1 MSWLNQERL
10 SVYPKIIVI
19 MYLLVLGFLFVG
31 DPRLINWQDSPV
43 GGDFSHYW
51 TAASLALNGE
61 PAAVYDYS
69 RLIAA
74 MEKSFA
80 MKIPLAWIYP
90 PFFLLMIL
98 PLALFPYLAA
108 LAVWLGVT
116 LSGYLLVMRRL
127 APHPVTVWLALAFP
141 ATLQNC
147 IHGQNGFLSAALL
160 GGGLWLLDRNPGIS
174 GLLLGLLCY
183 KPHLAALVPVALIA
197 GRRWKALGAMAA
209 SISGLIVGSYL
220 ILGSAVWSAFFHN
233 LPLSLKVLDTGV
245 LSGNVAL
252 YLQKMTTMFS
262 AVLLAGGGVWAA
274 KMAQSVVALAAV
286 AAVAW
291 AWFREGPAAARAA
304 VLVLGILLFTPY
316 EFVYDLTILALPLAW
331 LGWEGYNR
339 GWLPGEKIFIL
350 LGWLTPLLAPLVAQA
365 THVQLAPLILG
376 VLMYLSLRRVAL
388 GSHGATLESM
398 AGRLRKMSN
407 APLTDLPSAVQEAK
421 ESP

>member
-10 SVYPKIIVI
+10 SVYPKIIVV
-19 MYLLVLGFLFVG
+19 MYLLVLGFLFLG

-51 TAASLALNGE
+51 TAASLALKGE

-69 RLIAA
+69 RLGAA

-80 MKIPLAWIYP
+80 MKIPLVWIYP
-90 PFFLLMIL
+90 PVFLLMIL
-98 PLALFPYLAA
+98 PLALFPYLSA

-127 APHPVTVWLALAFP
+127 APHPFTIWLALAFP

-183 KPHLAALVPVALIA
+183 KPQLAALVPVALIA

-220 ILGSAVWSAFFHN
+220 ILGSAVWSNFFHN
-233 LPLSLKVLDTGV
+233 LLSSLKVLDSGA

-252 YLQKMTTMFS
+252 LLQKMTTMFS
-262 AVLLAGGGVWAA
+262 AVLLAGGGAWAA
-274 KMAQSVVALAAV
+274 KVTQGLVALAAV

-291 AWFREGPAAARAA
+291 AWSREGSAAIRAA

-331 LGWEGYNR
+331 LGWEGYTE
-339 GWLPGEKIFIL
+339 GWRRGEKTCLF
-350 LGWLTPLLAPLVAQA
+350 LGWLTPIVAPLLAKA
-365 THVQLAPLILG
+365 THVQITPL
-376 VLMYLSLRRVAL
+376 VLTALMFLVLRRTV
-388 GSHGATLESM
+388 
-398 AGRLRKMSN
+398 R
-407 APLTDLPSAVQEAK
+407 
-421 ESP
+421 ESPAITGNMEIRGQREQLNSITLSPPA